1 MDAIQVP
8 CTQRRIANLDEVLRL
23 VFAEVNGV
31 ELSQLKFGL
40 GPAPILTSVA
50 AVEVSF
56 ATIPDGELDE
66 SATSRKRLHRP
77 SAAPGPSN
85 ARVGSLAEGAGEGTE
100 EEKAQILRSGL
111 LVRPPPT
118 TWSVMARH

>member
-1 MDAIQVP
+1 MV
-8 CTQRRIANLDEVLRL
+8 
-23 VFAEVNGV
+23 GV
-31 ELSQLKFGL
+31 WIGGYGCYPGPMHPAAYCKLGFGL

-85 ARVGSLAEGAGEGTE
+85 ARAEGAGEGTE